1 MTETAPAET
10 APPAAPAAAKKTPKK
25 KAAAR
30 SKPTGPSL
38 GEQID
43 KIVAGC
49 HDRKGMSGAAIMKA
63 LADSGVDVAKR
74 RHQVKMSI
82 KRKVE
87 SGSLVQA
94 KGSGISGSFKSGK
107 GKTAVKVV
115 KKANKPAAKKSPSK
129 KLGAK
134 KPAAKKAAAK
144 KPAAKKAAA
153 KKPAAKKLATKAARK
168 SAPATGG
175 EMPDASK
182 PAPKKGAMKALSK
195 PASKSGKKRKRTRK
209 ESYAIYI
216 YKVMKQ
222 VHPDTGISSRA
233 MSIMNS
239 FVNDIF
245 ERIAG
250 EASRL
255 THYNRRS
262 TISSREIQTAVRLL
276 LPGELA
282 KHAVSEGTKAV
293 TKYTSSK

>member
-49 HDRKGMSGAAIMKA
+49 HDRKGMSGVAIMKA

-82 KRKVE
+82 RRKVE

-107 GKTAVKVV
+107 GETAVKVV
-115 KKANKPAAKKSPSK
+115 KKANKPAAKKSPGK

-134 KPAAKKAAAK
+134 KPAAKKAGAKKPATKKAGGKKPAAKKAGGK
-144 KPAAKKAAA
+144 KPAAKKAAP
-153 KKPAAKKLATKAARK
+153 KPKSPKKAA
-168 SAPATGG
+168 
-175 EMPDASK
+175 
-182 PAPKKGAMKALSK
+182 APK
-195 PASKSGKKRKRTRK
+195 
-209 ESYAIYI
+209 
-216 YKVMKQ
+216 
-222 VHPDTGISSRA
+222 
-233 MSIMNS
+233 
-239 FVNDIF
+239 
-245 ERIAG
+245 
-250 EASRL
+250 
-255 THYNRRS
+255 
-262 TISSREIQTAVRLL
+262 
-276 LPGELA
+276 
-282 KHAVSEGTKAV
+282 TKAV
-293 TKYTSSK
+293 KKPKSKSAKPKKTAVKK

>member
-10 APPAAPAAAKKTPKK
+10 APPAAPAAAKKSPKK

-49 HDRKGMSGAAIMKA
+49 RDRKGMSGTAIIKA
-63 LADSGVDVAKR
+63 LAGSGVDVVKR

-82 KRKVE
+82 KRRVE

-134 KPAAKKAAAK
+134 KPAAKKVGGK

-153 KKPAAKKLATKAARK
+153 KKPAAKKAGAKKPAAKKPAAKKPAAKKAAPKPKSPKKAAAPKTKAAKKPKSK
-168 SAPATGG
+168 SA
-175 EMPDASK
+175 K
-182 PAPKKGAMKALSK
+182 PKK
-195 PASKSGKKRKRTRK
+195 
-209 ESYAIYI
+209 
-216 YKVMKQ
+216 
-222 VHPDTGISSRA
+222 
-233 MSIMNS
+233 
-239 FVNDIF
+239 
-245 ERIAG
+245 
-250 EASRL
+250 
-255 THYNRRS
+255 
-262 TISSREIQTAVRLL
+262 TAV
-276 LPGELA
+276 
-282 KHAVSEGTKAV
+282 KK
-293 TKYTSSK
+293 

>member
-1 MTETAPAET
+1 MTETASAET

-25 KAAAR
+25 KAAVR

-43 KIVAGC
+43 KIVTGC

-82 KRKVE
+82 KRKLE

-115 KKANKPAAKKSPSK
+115 KKANKPAAKKSSSK

-134 KPAAKKAAAK
+134 KPAAKKAGAKKPATKKAGGK

-153 KKPAAKKLATKAARK
+153 KKPVAKKAAPKPKSPKKAATPKTKAAKKPK
-168 SAPATGG
+168 
-175 EMPDASK
+175 SK
-182 PAPKKGAMKALSK
+182 PAKPKK
-195 PASKSGKKRKRTRK
+195 
-209 ESYAIYI
+209 
-216 YKVMKQ
+216 
-222 VHPDTGISSRA
+222 
-233 MSIMNS
+233 
-239 FVNDIF
+239 
-245 ERIAG
+245 
-250 EASRL
+250 
-255 THYNRRS
+255 
-262 TISSREIQTAVRLL
+262 TAV
-276 LPGELA
+276 
-282 KHAVSEGTKAV
+282 KK
-293 TKYTSSK
+293 

>member
-49 HDRKGMSGAAIMKA
+49 LDRKGMSGVAIMKA

-115 KKANKPAAKKSPSK
+115 KKANKPAAKKSPDK
-129 KLGAK
+129 KLGAKKPAAKKAGAKKPATKKAGAKKPAAKKAGAK

-153 KKPAAKKLATKAARK
+153 KKPAAKKAAPKPKSPKKAAATKTKAAK
-168 SAPATGG
+168 KPK
-175 EMPDASK
+175 SK
-182 PAPKKGAMKALSK
+182 PKK
-195 PASKSGKKRKRTRK
+195 
-209 ESYAIYI
+209 
-216 YKVMKQ
+216 
-222 VHPDTGISSRA
+222 
-233 MSIMNS
+233 
-239 FVNDIF
+239 
-245 ERIAG
+245 
-250 EASRL
+250 
-255 THYNRRS
+255 
-262 TISSREIQTAVRLL
+262 TAV
-276 LPGELA
+276 
-282 KHAVSEGTKAV
+282 KK
-293 TKYTSSK
+293 

>member
-115 KKANKPAAKKSPSK
+115 KKANKPAAKKSPGK
-129 KLGAK
+129 KLGAKKPAAKKAGAK

-144 KPAAKKAAA
+144 KPATKKAGG
-153 KKPAAKKLATKAARK
+153 KKPAAKKAAPKPKSPKKAAAPNTKAAKKLKSK
-168 SAPATGG
+168 SA
-175 EMPDASK
+175 K
-182 PAPKKGAMKALSK
+182 PKK
-195 PASKSGKKRKRTRK
+195 
-209 ESYAIYI
+209 
-216 YKVMKQ
+216 
-222 VHPDTGISSRA
+222 
-233 MSIMNS
+233 
-239 FVNDIF
+239 
-245 ERIAG
+245 
-250 EASRL
+250 
-255 THYNRRS
+255 
-262 TISSREIQTAVRLL
+262 TAV
-276 LPGELA
+276 
-282 KHAVSEGTKAV
+282 KK
-293 TKYTSSK
+293 

>member
-25 KAAAR
+25 KAAVR

-115 KKANKPAAKKSPSK
+115 KKANKPAAKKSSSK
-129 KLGAK
+129 KLGAKKPAAKKAGGK

-153 KKPAAKKLATKAARK
+153 KKPAAKKAAPKPKSPKKAAAPKTKAAMKPKSK
-168 SAPATGG
+168 SA
-175 EMPDASK
+175 K
-182 PAPKKGAMKALSK
+182 PKK
-195 PASKSGKKRKRTRK
+195 
-209 ESYAIYI
+209 
-216 YKVMKQ
+216 
-222 VHPDTGISSRA
+222 
-233 MSIMNS
+233 
-239 FVNDIF
+239 
-245 ERIAG
+245 
-250 EASRL
+250 
-255 THYNRRS
+255 
-262 TISSREIQTAVRLL
+262 TAV
-276 LPGELA
+276 
-282 KHAVSEGTKAV
+282 KK
-293 TKYTSSK
+293 

>member
-10 APPAAPAAAKKTPKK
+10 APPAAPAAAKKSPKK

-49 HDRKGMSGAAIMKA
+49 HDRKGMSGTAIIKA
-63 LADSGVDVAKR
+63 LAGSGVDVVKR

-82 KRKVE
+82 KRRVE

-134 KPAAKKAAAK
+134 KPAAKKAGVKKPAAKKAGGKKPAAK

-153 KKPAAKKLATKAARK
+153 KKPAAKKAAPKPKSPKKAAAPKTKAAKKPKSK
-168 SAPATGG
+168 SA
-175 EMPDASK
+175 K
-182 PAPKKGAMKALSK
+182 PKK
-195 PASKSGKKRKRTRK
+195 
-209 ESYAIYI
+209 
-216 YKVMKQ
+216 
-222 VHPDTGISSRA
+222 
-233 MSIMNS
+233 
-239 FVNDIF
+239 
-245 ERIAG
+245 
-250 EASRL
+250 
-255 THYNRRS
+255 
-262 TISSREIQTAVRLL
+262 TAV
-276 LPGELA
+276 
-282 KHAVSEGTKAV
+282 KK
-293 TKYTSSK
+293 

>member
-115 KKANKPAAKKSPSK
+115 KKANKPAAKKSPDK
-129 KLGAK
+129 KLGAKKPAAKKAGAKKPATKKAGAK

-153 KKPAAKKLATKAARK
+153 KKPAAKKAAPKPKSPKKAAASKTKAAKKPKSK
-168 SAPATGG
+168 SA
-175 EMPDASK
+175 K
-182 PAPKKGAMKALSK
+182 PKK
-195 PASKSGKKRKRTRK
+195 
-209 ESYAIYI
+209 
-216 YKVMKQ
+216 
-222 VHPDTGISSRA
+222 
-233 MSIMNS
+233 
-239 FVNDIF
+239 
-245 ERIAG
+245 
-250 EASRL
+250 
-255 THYNRRS
+255 
-262 TISSREIQTAVRLL
+262 TAV
-276 LPGELA
+276 
-282 KHAVSEGTKAV
+282 KK
-293 TKYTSSK
+293 

>member
-38 GEQID
+38 GEQIV
-43 KIVAGC
+43 KIVVGC
-49 HDRKGMSGAAIMKA
+49 RDRKGMSGTAIIKA
-63 LADSGVDVAKR
+63 LAGSGVDVVKLR
-74 RHQVKMSI
+74 PQIKMSI

-134 KPAAKKAAAK
+134 KPAAKKVGGKKPAAKKVGGKKPAAKKPAAK

-153 KKPAAKKLATKAARK
+153 KKPAAKKAAPKPKKAAAPKTKAAKKPKSK
-168 SAPATGG
+168 SA
-175 EMPDASK
+175 K
-182 PAPKKGAMKALSK
+182 PKK
-195 PASKSGKKRKRTRK
+195 
-209 ESYAIYI
+209 
-216 YKVMKQ
+216 
-222 VHPDTGISSRA
+222 
-233 MSIMNS
+233 
-239 FVNDIF
+239 
-245 ERIAG
+245 
-250 EASRL
+250 
-255 THYNRRS
+255 
-262 TISSREIQTAVRLL
+262 TAV
-276 LPGELA
+276 
-282 KHAVSEGTKAV
+282 KK
-293 TKYTSSK
+293 

>member
-74 RHQVKMSI
+74 RPQIKMSI

-87 SGSLVQA
+87 SGSLVQM
-94 KGSGISGSFKSGK
+94 KGSGLSGSFKSGI
-107 GKTAVKVV
+107 GKSAVKVV
-115 KKANKPAAKKSPSK
+115 KKAKKPSAKKSPSK

-134 KPAAKKAAAK
+134 KPAAKKVGAKKPAAKKHASK

-153 KKPAAKKLATKAARK
+153 KKPTAKKAAPKPKSPKKAAAPKTKAAKKPKSK
-168 SAPATGG
+168 SA
-175 EMPDASK
+175 K
-182 PAPKKGAMKALSK
+182 PKK
-195 PASKSGKKRKRTRK
+195 
-209 ESYAIYI
+209 
-216 YKVMKQ
+216 
-222 VHPDTGISSRA
+222 
-233 MSIMNS
+233 
-239 FVNDIF
+239 
-245 ERIAG
+245 
-250 EASRL
+250 
-255 THYNRRS
+255 
-262 TISSREIQTAVRLL
+262 TAV
-276 LPGELA
+276 
-282 KHAVSEGTKAV
+282 KK
-293 TKYTSSK
+293 

>member
-49 HDRKGMSGAAIMKA
+49 HDRKGMSGVAIMKA

-115 KKANKPAAKKSPSK
+115 KKANKPAAKKSPDK
-129 KLGAK
+129 KLGAKKPAAKKAGAKKPVAKKAGAKKAAAK

-153 KKPAAKKLATKAARK
+153 KKPAAKKAAPKPKSPKKAAATKTKAAK
-168 SAPATGG
+168 KPK
-175 EMPDASK
+175 SK
-182 PAPKKGAMKALSK
+182 PKK
-195 PASKSGKKRKRTRK
+195 
-209 ESYAIYI
+209 
-216 YKVMKQ
+216 
-222 VHPDTGISSRA
+222 
-233 MSIMNS
+233 
-239 FVNDIF
+239 
-245 ERIAG
+245 
-250 EASRL
+250 
-255 THYNRRS
+255 
-262 TISSREIQTAVRLL
+262 TAV
-276 LPGELA
+276 
-282 KHAVSEGTKAV
+282 KK
-293 TKYTSSK
+293 

>member
-25 KAAAR
+25 AAAVR

-134 KPAAKKAAAK
+134 KPATKKAGGKKPATKKAGGK
-144 KPAAKKAAA
+144 KPAAKKAGG
-153 KKPAAKKLATKAARK
+153 KKPAAKKSAPKPKSPKKAAAPKTKAAKKPKSK
-168 SAPATGG
+168 SA
-175 EMPDASK
+175 K
-182 PAPKKGAMKALSK
+182 PKK
-195 PASKSGKKRKRTRK
+195 
-209 ESYAIYI
+209 
-216 YKVMKQ
+216 
-222 VHPDTGISSRA
+222 
-233 MSIMNS
+233 
-239 FVNDIF
+239 
-245 ERIAG
+245 
-250 EASRL
+250 
-255 THYNRRS
+255 
-262 TISSREIQTAVRLL
+262 TAV
-276 LPGELA
+276 
-282 KHAVSEGTKAV
+282 KK
-293 TKYTSSK
+293 